1 MMTFELNEGYET
13 SNFVIGAF
21 KDSDETL
28 GLDQQIHRVRIW
40 DADIIEDENDVIRMR
55 TNCPARAPY
64 LHYDSTVLNHRE
76 NDNAIAG
83 FGGVNNRGAGHG
95 GTELVAKVSL
105 KKLKE
110 LGPRPLGSRNKR

>member
-1 MMTFELNEGYET
+1 M
-13 SNFVIGAF
+13 
-21 KDSDETL
+21 
-28 GLDQQIHRVRIW
+28 RIW
-40 DADIIEDENDVIRMR
+40 DADIIDDVNDVIRMR

-95 GTELVAKVSL
+95 GTELVAKVSFE
-105 KKLKE
+105 K
-110 LGPRPLGSRNKR
+110 NK